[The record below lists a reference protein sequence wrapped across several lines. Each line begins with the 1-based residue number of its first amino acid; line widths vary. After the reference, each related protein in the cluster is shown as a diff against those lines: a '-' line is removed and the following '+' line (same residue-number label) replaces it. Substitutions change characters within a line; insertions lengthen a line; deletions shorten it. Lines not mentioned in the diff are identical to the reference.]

1 MTISF
6 HSAEDIGIEF
16 KTRIEQL
23 TVALGAETDIGKT
36 VRLGQRHVDDTMIPY
51 TAVIEEPD
59 EPAREYRNTE
69 YQVTQ
74 PFTFFAYLACDPTNP
89 NTAGHKAIRDLK
101 RALFRTNGKA
111 DRTLGGKVRTL
122 RYMGR
127 EFGPRKDGAAFL
139 VVAMQVEVT
148 YVEDVSTP

>member
-1 MTISF
+1 MSF
-6 HSAEDIGIEF
+6 HRAEDVGLEM
-16 KTRIEQL
+16 KARIEQI
-23 TVALGAETDIGKT
+23 TVALGAETDIGLT
-36 VRLGQRHVDDTMIPY
+36 VRMGQRHVDDTMIPY
-51 TAVIEEPD
+51 TAIIEEAD

-74 PFTFFAYLACDPTNP
+74 PFTFFAYLACDAANP

-101 RALFRTNGKA
+101 RALFLTNGKA

-122 RYMGR
+122 RYAGR

-139 VVAMQVEVT
+139 VVAVQVEVT